1 MDKNHDPFKLN
12 GGQSRAAFGLLQAPE
27 LQRLSVTV
35 GEVISVGVMTVSRN
49 INTHTR
55 DLEDEDS

>member
-1 MDKNHDPFKLN
+1 MTV
-12 GGQSRAAFGLLQAPE
+12 GLL
-27 LQRLSVTV
+27 
-35 GEVISVGVMTVSRN
+35 SVGVMTVSRN